1 MDLKDSDMRLKIFYF
16 ILIIN
21 AQIIFS
27 QDISGQFES
36 LTQMALDP
44 VNSLKK
50 MGNLMSL
57 GNSDL
62 KDAQIV
68 FLPEIHDDDKSL
80 LVQLLVLANQTKVN
94 PDLVVLDESLNSLK
108 KSSWELFTQKS
119 MEIVAA
125 KDSQSNKESYVPKR
139 FENKLL
145 QISNKLQKNQGDLV
159 YLDNL
164 GIWSFHSF
172 KNMAKSFYG
181 WDVSEKISLTKRNQ
195 EMVKT
200 LSKLENKQKTIFV
213 MLGARHVP
221 DLEFGT
227 TKDFLCKKDQFSSKD
242 EYFSYIKKRFGK
254 YPNLSMGIGST
265 LPIYEYIKNKRYA
278 VIFLDSFYDDLNQV
292 MKAYHQKSNKNEC
305 LRI

>member
-1 MDLKDSDMRLKIFYF
+1 MDFKDSDMRLKIFYLM
-16 ILIIN
+16 LIIKVQ
-21 AQIIFS
+21 AIFG
-27 QDISGQFES
+27 QDISSQFES
-36 LTQMALDP
+36 LRQLALDP

-80 LVQLLVLANQTKVN
+80 LVQLLVLANQAKIK
-94 PDLVVLDESLNSLK
+94 PDLLVLDESLNSLN

-125 KDSQSNKESYVPKR
+125 KESQNNKEIYVPKM

-145 QISNKLQKNQGDLV
+145 QISTKLQKNQGDLV
-159 YLDNL
+159 YLDDV
-164 GIWSFHSF
+164 GIWSFNGF
-172 KNMAKSFYG
+172 KDMAKSFYG
-181 WDVSEKISLTKRNQ
+181 WDASQKLSLTKRNH

-200 LSKLENKQKTIFV
+200 LSKLESQQKPIFV

-227 TKDFLCKKDQFSSKD
+227 TKEFLCKNIRFSSKD
-242 EYFSYIKKRFGK
+242 EYFSYIKKRFGNS
-254 YPNLSMGIGST
+254 PNLNMGVGST
-265 LPIYEYIKNKRYA
+265 LPIYEYIKNKRY
-278 VIFLDSFYDDLNQV
+278 VIIFLDGFYEDLNQV
-292 MKAYHQKSNKNEC
+292 MKAYHQKTNKNEC